1 MAYVAA
7 ANGGICY
14 YPRFVDKV
22 LNQDGS
28 PALDE
33 NGKVAVPQTPR
44 VRADL
49 RTELSREQID
59 LVRKGLWKVV
69 NEDGGTGGR
78 ARLKNVQ
85 VAGKTGTAQATDRGH
100 KDTIAWFACFAP
112 FENPKYVVVAMVQ
125 GGEHGG
131 SVAGPIATRILERT
145 LAMDEGDFDMQVAWL
160 APAHKSNPF
169 QMIKD
174 VNYAG
179 GNVPSGDEEN
189 ADDSQNADAQ
199 MASADAAP
207 DVEPE
212 ADSQGKVRRRASVPV
227 ARAVPV
233 ATPQPRNFF
242 ERLFGVRRQP
252 APVPTPPPV
261 RRSRTR

>member
-1 MAYVAA
+1 MKMAERAA
-7 ANGGICY
+7 
-14 YPRFVDKV
+14 
-22 LNQDGS
+22 
-28 PALDE
+28 
-33 NGKVAVPQTPR
+33 
-44 VRADL
+44 
-49 RTELSREQID
+49 
-59 LVRKGLWKVV
+59 
-69 NEDGGTGGR
+69 R
-78 ARLKNVQ
+78 ARLKDVQ

-112 FENPKYVVVAMVQ
+112 FDNPKYVVAVMVQ

-131 SVAGPIATRILERT
+131 SVAGPVATRILSER
-145 LAMDEGDFDMQVAWL
+145 LAMDEGKFDMQVAWL
-160 APAHKSNPF
+160 SPAHKANPF

-189 ADDSQNADAQ
+189 ADDSQSADAQ

-212 ADSQGKVRRRASVPV
+212 ADSQGKVRRRASASV

-242 ERLFGVRRQP
+242 ERLFGATTSTGARANARRRTPTSWYTMNIVDLTNNATISGVR
-252 APVPTPPPV
+252 ACD
-261 RRSRTR
+261 RTNHFSFMIDKVKKF